1 MGFRVLVSRH
11 PAIQATGLLTVTPAG
26 LSPAEHA
33 SLRWTHNRAG
43 GYSAHGLTSL
53 IQRPEQRFCHS
64 EGSFFEIVYFMLW
77 RQSQMIYIRAN
88 IDENLRRLNM
98 ENLMYPG
105 PVVPFI
111 GYQSNDDD
119 MYSKIPNSKG
129 DDIPE
134 IELSTL
140 EAKNMA
146 VKISISEK
154 G

>member
-77 RQSQMIYIRAN
+77 RQSQMIYIRAMVFGCYKSIQ
-88 IDENLRRLNM
+88 IDYRRHSH
-98 ENLMYPG
+98 
-105 PVVPFI
+105 PV
-111 GYQSNDDD
+111 
-119 MYSKIPNSKG
+119 
-129 DDIPE
+129 
-134 IELSTL
+134 
-140 EAKNMA
+140 
-146 VKISISEK
+146 
-154 G
+154 